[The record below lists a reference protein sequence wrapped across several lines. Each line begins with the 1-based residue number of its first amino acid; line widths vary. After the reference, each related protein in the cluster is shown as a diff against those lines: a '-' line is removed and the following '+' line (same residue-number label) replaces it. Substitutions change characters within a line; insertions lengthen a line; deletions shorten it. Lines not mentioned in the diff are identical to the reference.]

1 VDEQILVQLSGQD
14 QPGLTASLMELLA
27 SARAEVLDVEQIAI
41 RQRLHLSVLIT
52 VPADRDL
59 FKELLLFGWE
69 RGVQIEFEVVS
80 TDAGDGSAPLG
91 GTRHGPTFAVTL
103 LAPTITA
110 RQLQAAAQAVAAGG
124 GNIERITCLA
134 RYPVRSYELLVS
146 APALEPIRSGLL
158 AASRAERFDVAVQ
171 RDGLSRRAMRLVAV
185 DVDSTLIQDEVIDLL
200 AAEAGCQERVRAIT
214 ERAMAGE
221 LDFEGALRER
231 VALLAGLD
239 VSIVEQARAR
249 VRLTPG
255 ARTFVRT
262 LKRLGYKLAL
272 VSGGF
277 TLFTDHLRRELGV
290 DYAFANHLEVVDGRL
305 TGRVDGPVV
314 DRRRKAEL
322 LAEVAAAEGI
332 DLAQTVA
339 IGDGANDLDMLAR
352 AGLGIA
358 FNAKP
363 VVRDAADTAVSVPY
377 LDAVLFVLG
386 IRRDDVVD
394 ADTADGLE
402 VVEVALS
409 VGAPATTGRTP
420 LRPASDAG

>member
-1 VDEQILVQLSGQD
+1 VDGQILVHLSGQD
-14 QPGLTASLMELLA
+14 QPGLTASLMALLEA
-27 SARAEVLDVEQIAI
+27 GRAEVLDVEQISI

-59 FKELLLFGWE
+59 IKELLLFGWE
-69 RGVQIEFEVVS
+69 RGVQIDFEVVS
-80 TDAGDGSAPLG
+80 ADASDPAAF
-91 GTRHGPTFAVTL
+91 TTARHGPTFAVTL
-103 LAPTITA
+103 LAPTVTA

-171 RDGLSRRAMRLVAV
+171 RDGLIRRAARLVAV

-239 VSIVEQARAR
+239 VAVVEQARAR

-255 ARTFVRT
+255 ARTLVRT
-262 LKRLGYKLAL
+262 LKRLGYKVAL

-290 DYAFANHLEVVDGRL
+290 DYAFANHLEVADGHL

-339 IGDGANDLDMLAR
+339 IGDGANDVDMLAR

-363 VVRDAADTAVSVPY
+363 VVREAADTAVSVPY
-377 LDAVLFVLG
+377 LDAVLFMLG

-394 ADTADGLE
+394 ADTADGLD
-402 VVEVALS
+402 VVEVPLS
-409 VGAPATTGRTP
+409 VGERSGRA
-420 LRPASDAG
+420 RG